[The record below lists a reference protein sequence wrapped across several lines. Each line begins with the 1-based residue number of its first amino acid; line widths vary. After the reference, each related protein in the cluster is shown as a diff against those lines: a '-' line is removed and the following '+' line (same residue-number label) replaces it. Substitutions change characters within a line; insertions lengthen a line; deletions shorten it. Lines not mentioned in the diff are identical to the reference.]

1 MSGVRVIYSQRMG
14 CSQAPACVF
23 FCIRT
28 QHFLLVFVVRW
39 LSDRLILVWR
49 RESEQ
54 LSKARFVRFTRRA
67 ITIRLNPFWMFDAQ
81 RVVYLSLK
89 LSVRADLL
97 RRFRKSLCF
106 HDLKRRRRLKR
117 RHFAY
122 AGFSSD
128 TSEVIRDPSFE
139 VANQSNERSRL
150 KTKARGSYRAAKAA
164 RSRIHSG
171 KA

>member
-14 CSQAPACVF
+14 CSQGPACVF

-54 LSKARFVRFTRRA
+54 LSKARFVRFTRRT

-106 HDLKRRRRLKR
+106 HHSKCRRRLKR
-117 RHFAY
+117 RYFAY
-122 AGFSSD
+122 AGFSSP
-128 TSEVIRDPSFE
+128 TSGVIRDPSFE
-139 VANQSNERSRL
+139 VEGAM
-150 KTKARGSYRAAKAA
+150 AAGLRCTITAA
-164 RSRIHSG
+164 
-171 KA
+171 